1 MCTMNEMI
9 VLKKTSLI
17 TFILHLVRPNV
28 MLVILIVGQS
38 CVKRVQRKL
47 WQAIV
52 FGELASPSAAEGR
65 AHAPV
70 RAERRC
76 PDMSGAARA
85 VQYPPRRQ
93 GKRRRTH
100 KEAALSPF
108 VFQGVRVLLLS
119 LRSGIS
125 AC

>member
-1 MCTMNEMI
+1 MVVMCKINEMI
-9 VLKKTSLI
+9 VLNLI
-17 TFILHLVRPNV
+17 TFIPQLVRLNV
-28 MLVILIVGQS
+28 MFVILIVGQS
-38 CVKRVQRKL
+38 CVKRGVVQVVAGDHLRGAGFPKQRREGHAL
-47 WQAIV
+47 P
-52 FGELASPSAAEGR
+52 FERSAAVPTC
-65 AHAPV
+65 PV
-70 RAERRC
+70 
-76 PDMSGAARA
+76 SARA